1 MGEGTAMRRQPVM
14 PDVIADQA
22 ALDLVGTDGAPRTTN
37 IAAAAT

>member
-14 PDVIADQA
+14 PDVIADQVA
-22 ALDLVGTDGAPRTTN
+22 PDLRGTDGAPRTKD